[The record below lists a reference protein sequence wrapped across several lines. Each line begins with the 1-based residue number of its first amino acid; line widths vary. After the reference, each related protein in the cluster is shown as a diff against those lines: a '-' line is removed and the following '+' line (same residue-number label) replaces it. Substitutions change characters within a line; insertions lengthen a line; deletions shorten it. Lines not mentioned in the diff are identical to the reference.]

1 MQPQQNQESQNIT
14 LVKFVGLDASV
25 QVSDKNFFLGIH
37 LLSA

>member
-1 MQPQQNQESQNIT
+1 
-14 LVKFVGLDASV
+14 VKFVGLDTSV